1 MVSPCSSASRLGHHG
16 MVAGLLDL
24 GADSEAEGTV
34 KFDGH
39 VIEGG

>member
-1 MVSPCSSASRLGHHG
+1 
-16 MVAGLLDL
+16 VAALLEL

-39 VIEGG
+39 VIEGGSLKVFQYTNHTEH